1 MMNEDLLQ
9 YIWLSGLFSQLQLST
24 KENQA
29 VEIIKRGLLNTD
41 AGPDFLNAQVKIN
54 DTIWIG
60 NIEIHTKA
68 SEWHTHK
75 HQFDP
80 AYNNTILHVVLKND
94 KDCFRYDGSALPC
107 IEIENRINMAVLQK
121 YELLKNNALWVPCAN
136 FINKIDFITVSQEM
150 DRKMIDR
157 LQRKTETIDQWLK
170 ESNNDWQTVFYISLL
185 RSFGFGVNSDAFEL
199 LAKNLP
205 LAVLAKHKSNLFQLE
220 ALIFGVAGFLDKE
233 MEDIYFQD
241 LKKEWLF
248 LNKKYQL
255 AALNPSVFKY
265 MRMRPGNFPSIR
277 MAQFAALVHSSSH
290 LFSKI
295 VEEEDVNKIIGFFK
309 SEVSNYWQ
317 QHYVF
322 DKASKPSKKQLS
334 VGSIQIVMINC
345 VVPIL
350 FVYGQMMSN
359 ENLEQ
364 KALNILH
371 QLPAES
377 NQIVSNWAQLGVHAR
392 SAFDSQALI
401 ELKKNN
407 CEHQKC
413 LSCKVGAKILG

>member
-24 KENQA
+24 KENQS

-94 KDCFRYDGSALPC
+94 KDCLRFDGSALPC
-107 IEIENRINMAVLQK
+107 IEIENRIDMAVLQK

-136 FINKIDFITVSQEM
+136 FINKIDFMTVSQEM

-157 LQRKTETIDQWLK
+157 LQRKTETIDLWLK
-170 ESNNDWQTVFYISLL
+170 ESNNDWQTVFYISLF
-185 RSFGFGVNSDAFEL
+185 RSFGFGVNSDAFEM

-205 LAVLAKHKSNLFQLE
+205 LAVLAKHKNNLFQIE
-220 ALIFGVAGFLDKE
+220 ALIFGVAGFLEKE
-233 MEDIYFQD
+233 MEDSYYDD

-255 AALNPSVFKY
+255 AGLNPSVFKY

-295 VEEEDVNKIIGFFK
+295 IEEEEGNKIIGFFK
-309 SEVSNYWQ
+309 AEVSDYWQ
-317 QHYVF
+317 NHYLF
-322 DKASKPSKKQLS
+322 DKPSKASKKQLS
-334 VGSIQIVMINC
+334 VASIQSIMINS

-359 ENLEQ
+359 EILEQ

-371 QLPAES
+371 QLPAEN
-377 NQIVSNWAQLGVHAR
+377 NQIISNWAQLGVHAR

-407 CEHQKC
+407 CEQQKC
-413 LSCKVGAKILG
+413 LSCKIGAKILG